1 MKESKKQITLTFD
14 VSEPRQA
21 MVYEYL
27 QSFGRKKTKQ
37 VIILVSEQIKKED
50 AFAYQT
56 QSIQKALF
64 EDENFI
70 NTIKEGVLKKLSL
83 SEDDLKKGILKQE
96 AELVEPVKE
105 QTEPEKEESV
115 PEIDLDLIMQ
125 GIDIFSQI
133 N

>member
-1 MKESKKQITLTFD
+1 MKESKKQVTLTFD

-37 VIILVSEQIKKED
+37 VITLVSEQIKKEN

-70 NTIKEGVLKKLSL
+70 NIIKEGVLKKLLL
-83 SEDDLKKGILKQE
+83 SEEDLKKGILKQE
-96 AELVEPVKE
+96 AELVEPIKE
-105 QTEPEKEESV
+105 PTEQKKEE
-115 PEIDLDLIMQ
+115 PIAEIDLDLIMQ
-125 GIDIFSQI
+125 GIDMFS
-133 N
+133 